1 MKHLT
6 TLLLC
11 GWILWGSTTVH
22 HEDYDHPKCTYG
34 KNGASC
40 EPYRYGRVEW
50 VALDAFETK
59 LQCEIFAGLRTKIN
73 GVEKL
78 TTSETKRCWPAGHK
92 P

>member
-1 MKHLT
+1 MKRLT

-11 GWILWGSTTVH
+11 GWILWGSTTVQ

-34 KNGASC
+34 KDGASC

-59 LQCEIFAGLRTKIN
+59 RDCETFVKDNTPPQ
-73 GVEKL
+73 
-78 TTSETKRCWPAGHK
+78 KRCWPAGHK